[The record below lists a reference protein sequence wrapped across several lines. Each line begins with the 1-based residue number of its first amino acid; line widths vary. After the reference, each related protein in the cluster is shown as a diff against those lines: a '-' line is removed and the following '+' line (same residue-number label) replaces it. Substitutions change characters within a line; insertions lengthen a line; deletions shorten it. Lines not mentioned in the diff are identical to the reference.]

1 MIESRFAPAAL
12 LVSLVLLSAAGARA
26 QDSGTNGDV
35 TRASLHD
42 PCCMIV
48 AVDAE
53 TGIVTVKVNATG
65 NVFQFKPNGF
75 SPVDSYRAALASL
88 KPGQAVYA
96 NFTNHQVSLDG
107 RTACCTMTSGPHPF
121 SPVDSY
127 RVNATPRQPP
137 DGIHSNTPPDSS
149 PDSYRP
155 LKPCCTIAAVNAEA
169 GIVTVK
175 VNATGNVFQF
185 KPGNS
190 AALASLKPGQ
200 AVYAN
205 FTNHQ
210 LSLDGRTLWAG
221 QQLSH

>member
-12 LVSLVLLSAAGARA
+12 LVSIALFSSARA
-26 QDSGTNGDV
+26 DAQKPGE
-35 TRASLHD
+35 
-42 PCCMIV
+42 PCCGIV
-48 AVDAE
+48 AIDAE
-53 TGIVTVKVNATG
+53 AGIVTVKVNATG

-75 SPVDSYRAALASL
+75 SPVNGYRTALASL
-88 KPGQAVYA
+88 RPGQAVYA

-121 SPVDSY
+121 SPVNGL
-127 RVNATPRQPP
+127 RVNAQPNQP
-137 DGIHSNTPPDSS
+137 ADGIHPVQLPNVAPNS
-149 PDSYRP
+149 
-155 LKPCCTIAAVNAEA
+155 PCCAIVAVDAET

-185 KPGNS
+185 KPGNP
-190 AALASLKPGQ
+190 ATLAGLRPGQ

-210 LSLDGRTLWAG
+210 VSLDGRTLWAG